1 MNGLYL
7 REGKWLTRA
16 ELNDYNNQL
25 NKRVSDLEK
34 EDRLEEIKKEIE
46 EELEQIKE
54 AGEELGEIE
63 EEVEEVE
70 DEIPT
75 NFFQLKKYASKR
87 GVDLSVFKSKKD
99 ILKELKRIKEK

>member
-16 ELNDYNNQL
+16 ELNNYNNQL
-25 NKRVSDLEK
+25 KKRVDDLE
-34 EDRLEEIKKEIE
+34 EEEEFEEIKKEVE
-46 EELEQIKE
+46 KE
-54 AGEELGEIE
+54 ME
-63 EEVEEVE
+63 
-70 DEIPT
+70 EIPT
-75 NFFQLKKYASKR
+75 NFFQLKKYASER